1 MMVIIVSVVSKNL
14 KMQFEL
20 VVEDVQ
26 EKISEKV
33 QC

>member
-1 MMVIIVSVVSKNL
+1 MVIIVSVVSKNL